1 MKQLTAIITGLF
13 ILSLLL
19 TGCKKDKD
27 DDKDNLFAVED
38 AKYNLSWG
46 LYLYWGTDSWYEGE
60 GYQVYLCSADLD
72 FSTDLYIWTG
82 TGNRMLIEFI
92 SDSDEE
98 ISTGTY
104 ELETTEP
111 LPVFTFD
118 QYSYWETGYN
128 TAENDGSYLASGTI
142 KVKSLGDDK
151 YEFIIDATDGSG
163 NDVNGYFKG
172 TLEYVDATLKNSGIP
187 RERSAEHRLRAVRAE

>member
-1 MKQLTAIITGLF
+1 MKKLTAIFTGLF
-13 ILSLLL
+13 ILTLLL

-27 DDKDNLFAVED
+27 DDRDNFFTVED
-38 AKYNLSWG
+38 DQYNLAWG
-46 LYLYWGTDSWYEGE
+46 LYIYYGTDIWYEGE
-60 GYQVYLCSADLD
+60 GFQVYLCSADLE
-72 FSTDLYIWTG
+72 FNSDLYIWTG

-92 SDSDEE
+92 SDTAEG

-104 ELETTEP
+104 EFETTEP

-118 QYSYWETGYN
+118 QWSYWETGYN
-128 TAENDGSYLASGTI
+128 TAANDGSYLASGTI

-163 NDVNGYFKG
+163 KEVTGYFKG
-172 TLEYVDATLKNSGIP
+172 TLNYVDATLKNSGMP
-187 RERSAEHRLRAVRAE
+187 QDMSAGQRLRAVRVE